1 MKTNIVLELDADLV
15 RELRAH
21 AAKDGTLLNAFLVRW
36 LRPLVRERAAYRRAR
51 SRALARLE
59 RGFDLQWKRPDSRAE
74 LHRR

>member
-1 MKTNIVLELDADLV
+1 MKTKIVLEVDADLV

-21 AAKDGTLLNAFLVRW
+21 AAKEGTSLNTLLVRW
-36 LRPLVRERAAYRRAR
+36 LQTLVRERAAYRRAR
-51 SRALARLE
+51 ARLQ